1 MAGRV
6 PRLSTMSAVVCPL
19 CGQRRARRACPALG
33 HQICAVCCGT
43 KRLVEI
49 RCPPD
54 CPYLATAREHP
65 PAVLVRQQQHD
76 LELAVQIVRDFN
88 ERQSQIFFLVTTF
101 VLRYQPPELY
111 SLTDLDLAEAAPALA
126 ATFETA
132 TRGVI
137 YEHHAA
143 SGAGVRLAAA
153 LKTVLAEAGQHGG
166 TPFQRDT
173 AIVLRRL
180 EEAVRGKDGASQD
193 NPRAL
198 LDLLGRVV
206 RKTVE
211 GPAPEEDVSPSRLIM
226 P

>member
-1 MAGRV
+1 
-6 PRLSTMSAVVCPL
+6 
-19 CGQRRARRACPALG
+19 
-33 HQICAVCCGT
+33 VCCAT
-43 KRLVEI
+43 KRLVAI

-54 CPYLATAREHP
+54 CQYLVTAREHP

-76 LELAVQIVRDFN
+76 LELAVQIIRDFN

-101 VLRYQPPELY
+101 IVKYQPPELY
-111 SLTDLDLAEAAPALA
+111 SLTDLDLAEAAAALA

-153 LKTVLAEAGQHGG
+153 LKAVLAEAGQHAG
-166 TPFQRDT
+166 TPFQRDS
-173 AIVLRRL
+173 AVVLRRL
-180 EEAVRGKDGASQD
+180 EEAARRDGASQD

-198 LDLLGRVV
+198 LELLGRVV

-211 GPAPEEDVSPSRLIM
+211 SPAPEEDVSPSRLIV

>member
-1 MAGRV
+1 
-6 PRLSTMSAVVCPL
+6 
-19 CGQRRARRACPALG
+19 
-33 HQICAVCCGT
+33 VCCGT

-101 VLRYQPPELY
+101 VVRYQPPELY
-111 SLTDLDLAEAAPALA
+111 SLTDLDLAEAAAALA

-180 EEAVRGKDGASQD
+180 EEAARRKDGASQN

-211 GPAPEEDVSPSRLIM
+211 GPAPEEDVSPSRLIV

>member
-1 MAGRV
+1 MNA
-6 PRLSTMSAVVCPL
+6 MVCPL

-33 HQICAVCCGT
+33 HEICAVCCGT

-49 RCPPD
+49 HCPSD

-65 PAVLVRQQQHD
+65 AAAVVRQQQHD
-76 LELAVQIVRDFN
+76 LELAVHMIRDFN
-88 ERQSQIFFLVTTF
+88 ERQSQIFFLVATF
-101 VLRYQPPELY
+101 IVKYQPPELHA
-111 SLTDLDLAEAAPALA
+111 LTDLDLADAAAALA

-143 SGAGVRLAAA
+143 SGAGARLAVA
-153 LKTVLAEAGQHGG
+153 LKPVLAEAGQHGG

-173 AIVLRRL
+173 AVVLRRL
-180 EEAVRGKDGASQD
+180 EEAARHGDGTSPD
-193 NPRAL
+193 NPRAV

-206 RKTVE
+206 QKTVQT
-211 GPAPEEDVSPSRLIM
+211 PPPEEEVSPSRLIV

>member
-1 MAGRV
+1 MEIH
-6 PRLSTMSAVVCPL
+6 CPS
-19 CGQRRARRACPALG
+19 
-33 HQICAVCCGT
+33 
-43 KRLVEI
+43 
-49 RCPPD
+49 D

-76 LELAVQIVRDFN
+76 VELAVQMIRDFN
-88 ERQSQIFFLVTTF
+88 ERQSQIFFLVTAF
-101 VLRYQPPELY
+101 IVKYQPPELH
-111 SLTDLDLAEAAPALA
+111 SLTDLDLAEAAAALA

-143 SGAGVRLAAA
+143 SGAAARLAAA

-173 AIVLRRL
+173 AVVLRRL
-180 EEAVRGKDGASQD
+180 EEAARRGDDAGRD

-198 LDLLGRVV
+198 LDVLGRVV
-206 RKTVE
+206 RQTVE
-211 GPAPEEDVSPSRLIM
+211 SSAPEEDVSPSRLIV

>member
-1 MAGRV
+1 
-6 PRLSTMSAVVCPL
+6 
-19 CGQRRARRACPALG
+19 
-33 HQICAVCCGT
+33 VCCGT

-65 PAVLVRQQQHD
+65 PAVAVRQQQHD
-76 LELAVQIVRDFN
+76 LELAVHMLRDFN
-88 ERQSQIFFLVTTF
+88 ERQAHIFFLVAGF
-101 VLRYQPPELY
+101 VVKYQPPELY
-111 SLTDLDLAEAAPALA
+111 SLTDLDLAEAAAALA

-143 SGAGVRLAAA
+143 SGAGTRLAAA
-153 LKTVLAEAGQHGG
+153 LKPVLAEAGGHGG

-173 AIVLRRL
+173 AVVLRRL
-180 EEAVRGKDGASQD
+180 EEAARRADDAGPD

-206 RKTVE
+206 RKTAE
-211 GPAPEEDVSPSRLIM
+211 SPAPDAEVSPSRLIV

>member
-1 MAGRV
+1 
-6 PRLSTMSAVVCPL
+6 MSAVVCRL

-33 HQICAVCCGT
+33 YEICAVCCGT

-49 RCPPD
+49 HCPSD
-54 CPYLATAREHP
+54 CRYLATAREHP
-65 PAVLVRQQQHD
+65 PAALVRQQQHD
-76 LELAVQIVRDFN
+76 LELAVQVIRDLN

-101 VLRYQPPELY
+101 IVKYQPPELH
-111 SLTDLDLAEAAPALA
+111 SLTDLDLAEAAAALA

-143 SGAGVRLAAA
+143 SGAGERLAAA

-173 AIVLRRL
+173 AVVLRRL
-180 EEAVRGKDGASQD
+180 EDAARRGDAANRE

-198 LDLLGRVV
+198 LEVLGRVV

-211 GPAPEEDVSPSRLIM
+211 SPTPDEDVSPSRLIV

>member
-1 MAGRV
+1 
-6 PRLSTMSAVVCPL
+6 MSAMVCRL
-19 CGQRRARRACPALG
+19 CGQRRARRACPAFD
-33 HQICAVCCGT
+33 HDICAVCCGT
-43 KRLVEI
+43 KRLGEI

-54 CPYLATAREHP
+54 CAYLATAREHP

-76 LELAVQIVRDFN
+76 LELAVRLIRDFN
-88 ERQSQIFFLVTTF
+88 ERQSQIFFLVTAF
-101 VLRYQPPELY
+101 IVKYQPPELY
-111 SLTDLDLAEAAPALA
+111 SLTDLDVAEAAAALA

-166 TPFQRDT
+166 TPFQRD
-173 AIVLRRL
+173 AAVVLRRL
-180 EEAVRGKDGASQD
+180 EEAARQGDTDSRD
-193 NPRAL
+193 NARAV

-211 GPAPEEDVSPSRLIM
+211 SPAPEEEVSPSRLIV